1 MYMCRGLSVQI
12 LGTSSLHAITRH
24 PFLPLFGYLTRI
36 ARCYATTMVLSN
48 STVLFEAL
56 AYMVGWQALGY
67 MFRLVAPSFPTY
79 AALSPVEQA
88 YCKRRRPT
96 GHFVT
101 L

>member
-1 MYMCRGLSVQI
+1 
-12 LGTSSLHAITRH
+12 
-24 PFLPLFGYLTRI
+24 
-36 ARCYATTMVLSN
+36 MVLSN

-96 GHFVT
+96 AGHFVT